1 MNIASNATSSST
13 KPTPSYLNRT
23 PSLRNAEIRNES
35 TRITIART
43 KQRSSCAHVAKAVR
57 GHIRS
62 LFTGGAPAAI
72 AAGAGIFA
80 GIHRPQLDSTH
91 AFWKSRIYT
100 LIIYIMH
107 AASLDFNLSRS
118 LHYPFAYNTYIH
130 TDAIVSF
137 CIFLSFFFGLHS
149 VFFGRGFRGTRAHAC
164 VNGGIVNFA
173 GRESAQVYFMIWY
186 FGIALTCGIYIR
198 IH

>member
-1 MNIASNATSSST
+1 MYIASNATSSST

-57 GHIRS
+57 GHIHS

-72 AAGAGIFA
+72 AAGVGIFA

-137 CIFLSFFFGLHS
+137 CIFLSFFFLDCIRS
-149 VFFGRGFRGTRAHAC
+149 SSAAGFAEPARTHASTAVSLISPGARA
-164 VNGGIVNFA
+164 
-173 GRESAQVYFMIWY
+173 RR
-186 FGIALTCGIYIR
+186 YILWSY
-198 IH
+198 ILVSH